1 MKKSLFIALLMA
13 AACPS
18 AFASAS
24 GTTHVEG
31 YTFSDPAPAYG
42 PTIFYGEKNG
52 AEAASGTT
60 VTLVN
65 DDEVPYTVDEVYGGW
80 SESGNATS
88 NFVYAEGTSE
98 LEIPVEGRI
107 VGGQSASGEASGNTL
122 VLDNVQGAQEGV
134 YGGWSASGAAHNNTV
149 TVVGGNLE
157 KVVGAYSGTVSSNNR
172 IILVGGGPYI
182 PNSKGTLGI
191 DVPESLDPLRIIG
204 KNMTL
209 GEVRGFEGNAN
220 PESSASLD
228 VYGTGV
234 SVQSIGNFTSVQ
246 FDLCPCLG
254 PNMTILTIG
263 GDADTDLTGVAI
275 SLEPQWGI
283 PHLVYGDQVT
293 LIKVDGEGKL
303 TGVDTDSV
311 IFKTGQY
318 AGFKGTVTLSEDA
331 TALILTVNYIGD
343 DPVTSSEAVK
353 SVLETRAQA
362 TAMVNGGADFMMSNG
377 IWHARH
383 AAQNADLKARAAIAP
398 FVAVGGSFM
407 RHNTGSHIKSNGMNL
422 VTGVSGMV
430 DAHAMAAAF
439 EYADSSY
446 DSYVNDLHANGKG
459 RSWGAALL
467 GDWNL
472 GAGWHMDTVGRVG
485 KVRTTYNARI
495 GGPVEYSNSSTYAGV
510 SIGFGNVQKVGT
522 SGEFDTYLRYFYTR
536 INGGN
541 ARLSSGNSAR
551 FRSVNANRTVLGTRY
566 LYAVAENSRVYAGA
580 GWMQQYGGGSHGTVD
595 GVTGPSP
602 SLKGASGFFELGTQL
617 AYPDNRNLGFDFNV
631 TGWVGTQ
638 RGVSVGAG
646 IRYAF

>member
-13 AACPS
+13 AASPS
-18 AFASAS
+18 ALAIVG

-31 YTFSDPAPAYG
+31 YTASAPDPAAG
-42 PTIFYGEKNG
+42 PTTFYGVKAEEG
-52 AEAASGTT
+52 AACDATVILYSGE
-60 VTLVN
+60 
-65 DDEVPYTVDEVYGGW
+65 EVPYTVESVYGGW
-80 SESGNATS
+80 SGSAS
-88 NFVYAEGTSE
+88 AAHNFVYAEGTIS
-98 LEIPVEGRI
+98 LGIPVDGRI
-107 VGGQSASGEASGNTL
+107 VGGQSTSGEASGNTL
-122 VLDNVQGAQEGV
+122 VLDNAQGAHEGV
-134 YGGWSASGAAHNNTV
+134 FGGWSDSGSANGNTV
-149 TVVGGNLE
+149 TVVGGNLD
-157 KVVGAYSGTVSSNNR
+157 KVVGAHSGTLSSNNR

-182 PNSKGTLGI
+182 PDSKGTLGI

-209 GEVRGFEGNAN
+209 GEVRGFEGNSH

-254 PNMTILTIG
+254 PDMTILTVNG
-263 GDADTDLTGVAI
+263 EADTDLTGVAV

-283 PHLVYGDQVT
+283 PHLVYGDQVV
-293 LIKVDGEGKL
+293 LIKADGGGKL
-303 TGVDTDSV
+303 IGVDTESIV
-311 IFKTGQY
+311 FKKGRY
-318 AGFKGTVTLSEDA
+318 EGFKGTVTLSADA
-331 TALILTVNYIGD
+331 TALILTVDYIGNN
-343 DPVTSSEAVK
+343 PVTSADAVK

-362 TAMVNGGADFMMSNG
+362 TAMVNGGADFLMSTG

-383 AAQNADLKARAAIAP
+383 AAQDADRQDRGATAP

-407 RHNTGSHIKSNGMNL
+407 RHDTGSHIKSDGLNL
-422 VTGVSGMV
+422 ATGFSGMV
-430 DAHAMAAAF
+430 DGHAMGLAF
-439 EYADSSY
+439 EYGDSSY
-446 DSYVNDLHANGKG
+446 DSYVNDIHANGKG
-459 RSWGAALL
+459 RSWGGALL
-467 GDWNL
+467 GDWYL

-485 KVRTTYNARI
+485 KVRTTYNANLC
-495 GGPVEYSNSSTYAGV
+495 GPVDFRTSSTYAGA
-510 SIGFGNVQKVGT
+510 SIGFGNVQKAGAH
-522 SGEFDTYLRYFYTR
+522 GEFDTYLRYLYTR

-541 ARLSSGNSAR
+541 AHMNTGDSAR
-551 FRSVNANRTVLGTRY
+551 FRSVNSNRTVLGTRY

-602 SLKGASGFFELGTQL
+602 SLNGASGFFELGTQL
-617 AYPDNRNLGFDFNV
+617 AYPDNHNFGFDFNV

-646 IRYAF
+646 VRYAF